1 MPEEAYIVRV
11 FKIDISDIIKPQS
24 GQFNEGVILYQR
36 WACEQVARHLQLPT
50 SEIGHCRRLT
60 HTGCIEH
67 TVYTTNKKAALWL
80 TLNNHSS

>member
-11 FKIDISDIIKPQS
+11 FKIDISDIIKQQPD
-24 GQFNEGVILYQR
+24 QFNGKVILYHQ
-36 WACEQVARHLQLPT
+36 WACEEVARHLQLPI
-50 SEIGHCRRLT
+50 SVIGYCRRLT

-67 TVYTTNKKAALWL
+67 TVYTTDKKAALWL